1 MLMILI
7 VVVVM
12 ILMMMVV
19 VMVSVIDSESDSYSL
34 VADGYNTM
42 NVHHVINVCN
52 VTILIKH
59 GWD

>member
-1 MLMILI
+1 
-7 VVVVM
+7 M